1 MKSIRTRLFPIL
13 TSGLFLALAGE
24 SLFFYGILTE
34 KAPWYFPLTG
44 FLADLLWP
52 VCLLACALFSAS
64 AFFYILFACSMGVLL
79 FLKTANLCLFRNTFE
94 IFTASNLRLLLDHTD
109 TMSLRLEFGPL
120 YAWKIAAV
128 LLAFAAGI
136 FLLAW
141 SGIGYART
149 RTGDRAPQGARAVS
163 LLLILA
169 AMVADLFYRFHCEEW
184 GKGYFQREFIARP
197 AEVQL
202 VEIIRDFPKTKPA
215 RPLSR
220 EEMPEGFFPGT
231 LSPESKAILTKW
243 GVLPRIRKPVPDPA
257 GPEIRKII
265 VLAVES
271 LDFDFL
277 HSNNPNM
284 PEDTTV
290 FLDSL
295 SRRFLSFRNYFTGS
309 QPTSWALDCIFL
321 SRPDFLRDLSLKSV
335 SLCDILRKRGW
346 STWYFSP
353 ASSFCFGNGRDYL
366 QLFRPDHAVF
376 LEDFFRSFGYRG
388 SHYWGL
394 GDDELLNGVF
404 RMLESSAGDR
414 FFCVVSTIDLHD
426 PYTVSGPASSL
437 PSTGNRFLDSLRST
451 DRNLQSFLERVMQS
465 PLFDEHTLIVLTA
478 DHSATFGENYT
489 KRPDFLPVRIP
500 LIFLSKDDRLRPLF
514 DPDRFGSQLDLAPT
528 LLGLL
533 GIPVPETFM
542 GRDLRLPGKNFAVT
556 KTVDLIRLH
565 LPDGRVI
572 TCPLTPGHEPA
583 SPEER
588 ALFEFYRLFYGQP

>member
-1 MKSIRTRLFPIL
+1 MKSIRARLFPIL

-24 SLFFYGILTE
+24 SLFFYLILNE
-34 KAPWYFPLTG
+34 KVPWYYPVTG

-52 VCLLACALFSAS
+52 ACLLACALFSES
-64 AFFYILFACSMGVLL
+64 ALFYILFACSAGALI
-79 FLKTANLCLFRNTFE
+79 FIKTANICLFLNTFE
-94 IFTASNLRLLLDHTD
+94 IFTASNIRLLLDHTD
-109 TMSLRLEFGPL
+109 LRSLQLEFGPF
-120 YAWKIAAV
+120 YAWKIAGIV
-128 LLAFAAGI
+128 LAFAAGI

-149 RTGDRAPQGARAVS
+149 RTGDRAPHGARAVS
-163 LLLILA
+163 LLLILP
-169 AMVADLFYRFHCEEW
+169 AMAADLFYRSHSEEW

-202 VEIIRDFPKTKPA
+202 RDICRDFPKTKPV
-215 RPLSR
+215 RPLSP
-220 EEMPEGFFPGT
+220 EEMHEGFFPGA
-231 LSPESKAILTKW
+231 LSQGSEAILTKW
-243 GVLPRIRKPVPDPA
+243 GVLPRIRKPDLAPADP
-257 GPEIRKII
+257 GIRKII

-277 HSNNPNM
+277 HSNNPAM
-284 PEDTTV
+284 PEDATL

-295 SRRFLSFRNYFTGS
+295 SLRYLSFRNYFTGS
-309 QPTSWALDCIFL
+309 QPTSWALDCIFQ
-321 SRPDFLRDLSLKSV
+321 SRPDFLRDLSLKNV
-335 SLCDILRKRGW
+335 SICDLLRERGW
-346 STWYFSP
+346 TTWYFSP
-353 ASSFCFGNGRDYL
+353 ASAFCFGNGRDYR
-366 QLFRPDHAVF
+366 QMFRPDHAVF
-376 LEDFFRSFGYRG
+376 LEELFQSFGFKG
-388 SHYWGL
+388 SHYWGV
-394 GDDELLNGVF
+394 GDDELLDGVF
-404 RMLESSAGDR
+404 RTLESAGDDR

-426 PYTVSGPASSL
+426 PYTVSGPAASL

-465 PLFDEHTLIVLTA
+465 PLFDEHTLIVVTA

-500 LIFLSKDDRLRPLF
+500 LIFISKNDRLRERF

-533 GIPVPETFM
+533 GIPAPETFM
-542 GRDLRLPGKNFAVT
+542 GRDLRIPGKSYAVT

-565 LPDGRVI
+565 LPDGRIV
-572 TCPLTPGHEPA
+572 TCPLTPDREPA

-588 ALFEFYRLFYGQP
+588 ALLEFYRLYYGGE